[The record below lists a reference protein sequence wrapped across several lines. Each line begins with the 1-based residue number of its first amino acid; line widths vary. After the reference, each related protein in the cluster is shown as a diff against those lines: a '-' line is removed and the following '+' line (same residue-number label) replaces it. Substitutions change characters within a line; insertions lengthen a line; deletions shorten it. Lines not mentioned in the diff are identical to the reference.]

1 MKDFSNSIVIG
12 LECHVELNTNTKLFC
27 SCPAKGSEEPN
38 TRTCPTCLGMPGSK
52 PVLNKKAVEFAL
64 KLCLAL
70 NCKISPELIFS
81 RKSYFYPDMAKNFQI
96 SQYEIPLGKEGKLN
110 LSNGKEIGITRV
122 HMEED
127 PASLVH
133 PSGMQKSAYV
143 LVDYNRSGNPLLEI
157 VTKPELSSA
166 AEARDFMKQLINV
179 LNYLEIFD
187 ENYNIIKADANI
199 SIRESGFV
207 KDDVALDPFSRDGVV
222 SIEAA
227 FYAAGFPVNYY
238 KKDKFAFL
246 KLKIGVDFEKF
257 FEGVDKSIK
266 KPKAEIYSYDHLF
279 KYVDYSRKNAKI
291 AGVDKHI
298 NFSRVELEW
307 LDIKFKKESVDR
319 IITNPPTSKN
329 ANLEKVYGEFFYQ
342 CDYILKN
349 NGTVAIV
356 SRIPDFVKK
365 HAEKRDFAVHRE
377 KEVWSGE
384 QLLKIMVFKKKNI

>member
-1 MKDFSNSIVIG
+1 MKGLAITSRGIEGTAAIEIKGLINANCKQETGCVIFDFRDFKDLCLLCYKCQSADRIAYLLGSFEFEDFFEDFRKFIDKLKFDKWIGESKKFRVECIREGKHDFNSVNVEGKAAGLIQGKFKNKKFDMKSHVIIFLVYIFDNKCYFGVDFSG
-12 LECHVELNTNTKLFC
+12 FELNKRAYKIFLHSNSLRGTI
-27 SCPAKGSEEPN
+27 AY
-38 TRTCPTCLGMPGSK
+38 
-52 PVLNKKAVEFAL
+52 AL
-64 KLCLAL
+64 VK
-70 NCKISPELIFS
+70 
-81 RKSYFYPDMAKNFQI
+81 
-96 SQYEIPLGKEGKLN
+96 
-110 LSNGKEIGITRV
+110 
-122 HMEED
+122 
-127 PASLVH
+127 
-133 PSGMQKSAYV
+133 
-143 LVDYNRSGNPLLEI
+143 
-157 VTKPELSSA
+157 
-166 AEARDFMKQLINV
+166 
-179 LNYLEIFD
+179 
-187 ENYNIIKADANI
+187 
-199 SIRESGFV
+199 ESGFG

-222 SIEAA
+222 AIEAA

-238 KKDKFAFL
+238 KKGKFAFL
-246 KLKIGVDFEKF
+246 RLRIGVDFEEF

-266 KPKAEIYSYDHLF
+266 KSKAEIYSYDHLF

-307 LDIKFKKESVDR
+307 LDIKFSKESVDR

-377 KEVWSGE
+377 KDVWSGE
-384 QLLKIMVFKKKNI
+384 QVLKIMVFKKKNI

>member
-1 MKDFSNSIVIG
+1 MKGLAITSKGVEEAASVEIKELISAHCRIESGCVAFDFKNLRDLCLLCYKCQSADRVLYLIGTFEFENFFEEFKTFIEKTGFDEWVDKSKKFKVECIREGKHDFNSVNVEGKAAGLIQNKFKNKKFDIKSYDILFLVYIVNDKCYFGVDFAGFEMNKRAYKIFLHSNSLRGTI
-12 LECHVELNTNTKLFC
+12 
-27 SCPAKGSEEPN
+27 AY
-38 TRTCPTCLGMPGSK
+38 
-52 PVLNKKAVEFAL
+52 AL
-64 KLCLAL
+64 VK
-70 NCKISPELIFS
+70 
-81 RKSYFYPDMAKNFQI
+81 
-96 SQYEIPLGKEGKLN
+96 
-110 LSNGKEIGITRV
+110 
-122 HMEED
+122 
-127 PASLVH
+127 
-133 PSGMQKSAYV
+133 
-143 LVDYNRSGNPLLEI
+143 
-157 VTKPELSSA
+157 
-166 AEARDFMKQLINV
+166 
-179 LNYLEIFD
+179 
-187 ENYNIIKADANI
+187 
-199 SIRESGFV
+199 ESGFV

-222 SIEAA
+222 AIEAA